1 MILHVLQRRG
11 GPTAAALLLSAVL
24 VGCGGGSTT
33 SSSDDESAPAG
44 TFTNPVLD
52 TDFADPHVVQ
62 DGDRFYAYATG
73 SAGFSNIQLSTSDDL
88 VEWSETEDALPE
100 RPDWQPVQQGLT
112 WAPEVIEVEDRWL
125 MYYVARETASGLQC
139 LALAT
144 ADDPA
149 GPFEDTSSE
158 PFLCQR
164 DLGGSI
170 DAFALED
177 ADGARYLYWKN
188 DGNARGLDTRIWAQR
203 LSADGTAL
211 EGAPV
216 DTGLKQTRPWQ
227 GALVEAPTVVV
238 HEGTYVLL
246 YSANDYGSD
255 AYAMGYATAT
265 AATGPFVDRSEE
277 PWVDTEGDAA
287 GPGGQAVIEVDGE
300 QWLVYHAWQ
309 EGEEGYP
316 AGRRAMWLDRLTW
329 QDGTAPGQAVPV
341 LEGPTSEAQPAP
353 LAEEQLSED

>member
-1 MILHVLQRRG
+1 LTARRTQQRRG
-11 GPTAAALLLSAVL
+11 GRSAAALLLSAVL
-24 VGCGGGSTT
+24 LAACGGGAT
-33 SSSDDESAPAG
+33 DPGDGPAEG

-52 TDFADPHVVQ
+52 TDFADPHVVR
-62 DGDRFYAYATG
+62 DGDAFYAYATG
-73 SAGFSNIQLSTSDDL
+73 SAGFSNIQVSTSDDL
-88 VEWSETEDALPE
+88 VEWSPPEDALPE

-112 WAPEVIEVEDRWL
+112 WAPEVVEVDGRWL

-139 LALAT
+139 LALAV
-144 ADDPA
+144 AEEPA

-158 PFLCQR
+158 PLVCQR

-170 DAFALED
+170 DAFAFED
-177 ADGARYLYWKN
+177 ADGARWLFWKN
-188 DGNARGLDTRIWAQR
+188 DGNARGLDTRIWVQR
-203 LSADGTAL
+203 LSADGTRV

-216 DTGLKQTRPWQ
+216 DTGLRQTQPWQ
-227 GALVEAPTVVV
+227 GALVEAPTVVLRD
-238 HEGTYVLL
+238 GTYVLL

-265 AATGPFVDRSEE
+265 AVTGPYVDRSPQ
-277 PWVDTEGDAA
+277 PWVDSEGDAT

-309 EGEEGYP
+309 DGEEGYP
-316 AGRRAMWLDRLTW
+316 QGRRAMWLDRLTW
-329 QDGTAPGQAVPV
+329 QEGTAPGAAVPV

-353 LAEEQLSED
+353 LSGG

>member
-1 MILHVLQRRG
+1 MTPSSSQQRRG
-11 GPTAAALLLSAVL
+11 GRSAAALLLSAVL
-24 VGCGGGSTT
+24 SVLLAACGGD
-33 SSSDDESAPAG
+33 SSPAAEQPDDG

-52 TDFADPHVVQ
+52 TDFADPHVVR
-62 DGDRFYAYATG
+62 DGEDYYAYATG
-73 SAGFSNIQLSTSDDL
+73 SSGFSNIALSTSDDL
-88 VEWSETEDALPE
+88 VEWSAPEDALPE

-112 WAPEVIEVEDRWL
+112 WAPEVVEVDGRWL

-139 LALAT
+139 LALAV

-149 GPFEDTSSE
+149 GPFVDESTE
-158 PFLCQR
+158 PFVCQR

-170 DAFALED
+170 DAFAFED
-177 ADGARYLYWKN
+177 ADGARWLFWKN
-188 DGNARGLDTRIWAQR
+188 DGNARGLDTTIWVQR
-203 LSADGTAL
+203 LTADGTGR

-227 GALVEAPTVVV
+227 GALVEAPTVVL

-255 AYAMGYATAT
+255 DYAMGYATAT
-265 AATGPFVDRSEE
+265 AVTGPYTDRSDE
-277 PWVDTEGDAA
+277 PWVDSEGDAT

-300 QWLVYHAWQ
+300 LWLVYHAWQ
-309 EGEEGYP
+309 AGEEGYP
-316 AGRRAMWLDRLTW
+316 QGRRAMWLDRLTW
-329 QDGTAPGQAVPV
+329 AEGTAPGQAEPV

-353 LAEEQLSED
+353 LSGD